1 LSLVILGTA
10 LLTAFTDKFAMK
22 EFHHPMSITVI
33 LHLFG
38 ALADFVVL
46 SVSERIFPQND
57 KDEGILRLTKS
68 KWFSRTRLRYLILS
82 FPIAFMIVVD
92 RLFSFYAAGSI
103 PVSLAHTVKSGAPIF
118 AVIISITFYKKSLS
132 LPSLV
137 SLLPITIGVI
147 ISAVTEIDFHMFGF
161 VAATIST
168 LVGVMQAFTTK
179 GLLVNS
185 HATSPRLCQLT
196 SLELHFYV
204 SVTCVALL
212 LPFALL
218 FEGFVVFD
226 LAFDLFGDLKYPFT
240 WITIIFSTLRSLCS
254 IQLLRMISVVSHQV
268 LVCSSRFL
276 IIMTSLIWFN
286 TQVLTFKSFIG
297 AILAV
302 TGFFLYGL
310 FESRGLLKRKLSVE
324 YKDLEIKDS
333 ERGDYEDVTS
343 PESNPASAA

>member
-1 LSLVILGTA
+1 
-10 LLTAFTDKFAMK
+10 MK

-46 SVSERIFPQND
+46 SVSGRVFKNGKED
-57 KDEGILRLTKS
+57 GYS
-68 KWFSRTRLRYLILS
+68 KLARSPWFSRTRLRYLVLS

-118 AVIISITFYKKSLS
+118 AVIISIVVYKKSIS

-137 SLLPITIGVI
+137 ALMPITIGVI
-147 ISAVTEIDFHMFGF
+147 ISAVTEIDFDLFGF
-161 VAATIST
+161 AAAMLST

-179 GLLVNS
+179 GLLVNTQ
-185 HATSPRLCQLT
+185 ATSPRLCQLS

-212 LPFALL
+212 LPFALI
-218 FEGFVVFD
+218 FEGLNVFD
-226 LAFDLFGDLKYPFT
+226 LAFDLLGDLKYPFT

-276 IIMTSLIWFN
+276 IIMTSLIWFH
-286 TQVLTFKSFIG
+286 TQALTFKSFIG

-302 TGFFLYGL
+302 TGFFLYGM
-310 FESRGLLKRKLSVE
+310 FENSVMFKRKLTIE

-333 ERGDYEDVTS
+333 EKGEYEEPTS
-343 PESNPASAA
+343 PQKSNPASAA

>member
-1 LSLVILGTA
+1 
-10 LLTAFTDKFAMK
+10 
-22 EFHHPMSITVI
+22 
-33 LHLFG
+33 
-38 ALADFVVL
+38 
-46 SVSERIFPQND
+46 
-57 KDEGILRLTKS
+57 
-68 KWFSRTRLRYLILS
+68 
-82 FPIAFMIVVD
+82 MIVVD

-118 AVIISITFYKKSLS
+118 AVIISILVYKKSLS
-132 LPSLV
+132 LPSLL
-137 SLLPITIGVI
+137 SLMPITIGVI
-147 ISAVTEIDFHMFGF
+147 ISAVTEIVFHLWGF

-185 HATSPRLCQLT
+185 QATSPRLCQLT

-218 FEGFVVFD
+218 FEGSNVFD
-226 LAFDLFGDLKYPFT
+226 LAFDLLGDLKYPFT

-286 TQVLTFKSFIG
+286 TQALTFKSFIG

-302 TGFFLYGL
+302 TGFFLYGW
-310 FESRGLLKRKLSVE
+310 FENRAGMKRRITVE
-324 YKDLEIKDS
+324 YKDLELKDS
-333 ERGDYEDVTS
+333 ERGGEYEENTS